1 MQKLHE
7 RGNNKKDKELK
18 MLFNVGRV
26 CVKTAGNEAGKY
38 CVILENQD
46 NNFVLIDGDVIR
58 KRCNMAHLEPLDIVI
73 SIKKNSDKQEIL
85 DALAKAGLKAGS
97 VKNIKEKKIKAKK
110 EAPVKKKNASKKK
123 Q

>member
-1 MQKLHE
+1 
-7 RGNNKKDKELK
+7 
-18 MLFNVGRV
+18 MLYDVGRV
-26 CVKTAGNEAGKY
+26 CVKLAGKEAGKY

-46 NNFVLIDGDVIR
+46 NNFALIDGDVIR

-73 SIKKNSDKQEIL
+73 NIKKNSDKQEIL
-85 DALAKAGLKAGS
+85 GALANAGLKVGG

-110 EAPVKKKNASKKK
+110 ETPIKKKNASKKK